1 MDINQSLE
9 LSYEDQ
15 WEAIFNRGKPITSFE
30 SVDCKYILYANSNFY
45 VDIEL
50 CPIEGTII
58 GKSAFTRGPK
68 LEKYLNETEHHLTLF
83 FPE

>member
-1 MDINQSLE
+1 MDINQYLE

-30 SVDCKYILYANSNFY
+30 SVDCKYILYAISNFF

-58 GKSAFTRGPK
+58 GKSAFIKGPK
-68 LEKYLNETEHHLTLF
+68 LEKYLNEKRELLRLY
-83 FPE
+83 FPC